1 MARRL
6 NSMLS
11 EAQPMVTQLNT
22 ADTRLP
28 GRGLVEL
35 VEIILGLA
43 LLGIALGGAIA
54 AFRAPSLSDVP
65 SYLAFGLGCGL
76 AVSVVVGF
84 LWFMLVTDVANT
96 LVNITTVK
104 QPPPAR
110 PEAPPN
116 QPPAEESDTDTISGI
131 PAEDVKYFVSR
142 VLLWKAAEEAD
153 SHTSWR
159 QALWRK
165 EILPVSGQ
173 CGDALHKRLTSL
185 LEAVGVLVDY
195 DQRHKGRLTT
205 TSYQEI
211 MGRLEQFA
219 D

>member
-6 NSMLS
+6 NS
-11 EAQPMVTQLNT
+11 EMVTQLNT

-28 GRGLVEL
+28 GKGLVEL

-43 LLGIALGGAIA
+43 VLGLAAGGALA
-54 AFRAPSLSDVP
+54 AFRASALADVP
-65 SYLAFGLGCGL
+65 AYLAYGLGGGL
-76 AVSVVVGF
+76 AVAVILGF
-84 LWFMLVTDVANT
+84 VWFMLVTEVAR
-96 LVNITTVK
+96 LLFNITTVK
-104 QPPPAR
+104 QKPAAR

-211 MGRLEQFA
+211 MGRLEQFS